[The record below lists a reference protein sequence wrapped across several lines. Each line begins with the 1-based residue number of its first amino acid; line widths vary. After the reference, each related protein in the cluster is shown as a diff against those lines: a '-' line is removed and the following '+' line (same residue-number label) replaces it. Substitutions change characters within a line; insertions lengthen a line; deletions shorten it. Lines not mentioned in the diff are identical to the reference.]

1 MKKHFKISK
10 TIKKS
15 VSWIAKTYYEYSASC
30 KYFEKKSNKQNPEE
44 QFLYFMNR
52 KYRDA
57 IKDTFYNT
65 ISSDYQEKAWKYFFD
80 GKKVSFY
87 DEKLIKDEIDVWL
100 YYLAK
105 ELGLLTTV

>member
-52 KYRDA
+52 K
-57 IKDTFYNT
+57 
-65 ISSDYQEKAWKYFFD
+65 
-80 GKKVSFY
+80 
-87 DEKLIKDEIDVWL
+87 
-100 YYLAK
+100 
-105 ELGLLTTV
+105 